1 MESEKIQLLLREKEL
16 LEKNKHRN
24 IKKVIE
30 NKDSKKEVIV
40 VKKQEKKQEQEIF
53 L

>member
-24 IKKVIE
+24 TKKSIE
-30 NKDSKKEVIV
+30 NKDSKKEVII
-40 VKKQEKKQEQEIF
+40 VKEQEKKQEIF

>member
-24 IKKVIE
+24 TKKIIE

-40 VKKQEKKQEQEIF
+40 IKEQEKKQEIF